1 MDADSVFILQKGRM
15 MRRTAMRVGSAVCAV
30 ALLGSLAAC
39 GGDKKPTTTA
49 DGKPI
54 VSVLVAK
61 EPNQDKIANMQWA
74 KDLEADCDCKIEW
87 QEVDNGDFA
96 NQRNTTLSAGDIP
109 DISLHAFSF
118 VYAEQFSNLFED
130 LNQDLDKLPNV
141 KAFFKE
147 KPDAQKLNT
156 DSKGHLYT
164 LPNAHGKNNA
174 GTGQLMMINK
184 AWLDKLGLQ
193 VPTTWDELE
202 NVLKAF
208 KTQDPNGNGQ
218 ADEIPMNIK
227 KLDPLYYTWHSPM
240 LLLNSTGIPTGFNKG
255 VSTYGF
261 YAKNGVVKSFMTS
274 DEYKQVIKYYHKLIS
289 EGLIPAD
296 WATKDDDAYNADQIS
311 DGQTAKTGVVFGWS
325 PSDNFGKL
333 KDQYIAMPVPSAPG
347 VSPDKT
353 VWDGSSS
360 ELSVAGLSI
369 SAHAANKDAAL
380 KLANLLYSEKY
391 SVQQFLGSFGQT
403 LTKTGEHEYTVD
415 NDKLSQLTGDNQYP
429 GLSELLVGWIP
440 DEVTIKGDSHA
451 DELIEVNKVYE
462 EQRSNFDPVKDYI
475 PDYVNMDSADAAKLN
490 TSNAEIFN
498 TVMQK
503 TATWMSKG
511 GIDEEWDA
519 YCKQLDSLGL
529 QDNIKIW
536 QKWYDLCVK

>member
-1 MDADSVFILQKGRM
+1 
-15 MRRTAMRVGSAVCAV
+15 MRRQTMVKAGAVVCAV
-30 ALLGSLAAC
+30 ALLGSLSAC
-39 GGDKKPTTTA
+39 GGSKKPTTTA

-54 VSVLVAK
+54 VTVLVKKNA
-61 EPNQDKIANMQWA
+61 NQEKMANMQWA

-87 QEVDNGDFA
+87 QEVTREAWGQQKNA
-96 NQRNTTLSAGDIP
+96 TLASGDIA
-109 DISLHAFSF
+109 D
-118 VYAEQFSNLFED
+118 VNLNGYGAVDAYQYPGMLED
-130 LNQDLDKLPNV
+130 LSKDLDKLPNV
-141 KAFFKE
+141 KAFFKQKPEAE
-147 KPDAQKLNT
+147 KFSADT
-156 DSKGHLYT
+156 KGKIYSIAT
-164 LPNAHGKNNA
+164 GRGKSYS
-174 GTGQLMMINK
+174 GTGQHMLINK

-227 KLDPLYYTWHSPM
+227 KLESSYYTWYSPM
-240 LLLNSTGIPTGFNKG
+240 LLLNSTGISTGFNM
-255 VSTYGF
+255 SAASETGF

-347 VSPDKT
+347 VSPDQT

-360 ELSVAGLSI
+360 EFDGNKLSI
-369 SAHAANKDAAL
+369 SSHVANKDAAL

-391 SVQQFLGSFGQT
+391 SVQQFLGSFGNLVT
-403 LTKTGEHEYTVD
+403 DDGNRHYTVD
-415 NDKLSQLTGDNQYP
+415 EDKYTKAMGDNLFP
-429 GLSELLVGWIP
+429 GLADRFSGWIP
-440 DEVTIKGDSHA
+440 DGVTIKGDVDGDNLLEA
-451 DELIEVNKVYE
+451 NKPYE
-462 EQRSNFDPVKDYI
+462 EQRSHFDPVKDYI
-475 PDYVNMDSADAAKLN
+475 PDYVNPDPTDSN
-490 TSNAEIFN
+490 TLTNNNAQISNV
-498 TVMQK
+498 VMQK

>member
-1 MDADSVFILQKGRM
+1 
-15 MRRTAMRVGSAVCAV
+15 MRRQTMVKAGAVVCAV
-30 ALLGSLAAC
+30 ALLGSLSAC
-39 GGDKKPTTTA
+39 GGSKKPTTTA

-54 VSVLVAK
+54 VTVLVKKNA
-61 EPNQDKIANMQWA
+61 NQEKMADMQWA

-87 QEVDNGDFA
+87 QEVTREAWGQQKNA
-96 NQRNTTLSAGDIP
+96 TLASGDIA
-109 DISLHAFSF
+109 D
-118 VYAEQFSNLFED
+118 VNLNGYGAVDAYQYPGMLED
-130 LNQDLDKLPNV
+130 LSKDLDKLPNV
-141 KAFFKE
+141 KAFFKQKPEAE
-147 KPDAQKLNT
+147 KFSADT
-156 DSKGHLYT
+156 KGKIYSIAT
-164 LPNAHGKNNA
+164 GRGKSYS
-174 GTGQLMMINK
+174 GTGQHMLINK

-227 KLDPLYYTWHSPM
+227 KLESSYYTWYSPM
-240 LLLNSTGIPTGFNKG
+240 LLLNSTGISTGFNM
-255 VSTYGF
+255 SAASETGF

-289 EGLIPAD
+289 EGL
-296 WATKDDDAYNADQIS
+296 
-311 DGQTAKTGVVFGWS
+311 
-325 PSDNFGKL
+325 
-333 KDQYIAMPVPSAPG
+333 
-347 VSPDKT
+347 
-353 VWDGSSS
+353 

>member
-1 MDADSVFILQKGRM
+1 
-15 MRRTAMRVGSAVCAV
+15 MRRQTVLKAGAVACAV
-30 ALLGSLAAC
+30 ALLGSLSAC
-39 GGDKKPTTTA
+39 GGSKKSTTTA

-54 VSVLVAK
+54 VTVLVKKNA
-61 EPNQDKIANMQWA
+61 NQEKMANMQWA

-87 QEVDNGDFA
+87 QEVTREAWAQQKNA
-96 NQRNTTLSAGDIP
+96 TLASGDIA
-109 DISLHAFSF
+109 D
-118 VYAEQFSNLFED
+118 VNLNGYGAVEAYQYPGMFED
-130 LNQDLDKLPNV
+130 LSKDLDKLPNV
-141 KAFFKE
+141 KAFFKQ
-147 KPDAQKLNT
+147 KPDAKKLIT
-156 DSKGHLYT
+156 DPDGHIYA
-164 LPNAHGKNNA
+164 LPSSRGKSYS
-174 GTGQLMMINK
+174 GSGQNMMINK

-227 KLDPLYYTWHSPM
+227 KLEGSYFTWYSPM
-240 LLLNSTGIPTGFNKG
+240 LLLNSTGIVTGFNKG
-255 VSTYGF
+255 VSEYGF
-261 YAKNGVVKSFMTS
+261 YAKNGVVKSFLTS
-274 DEYKQVIKYYHKLIS
+274 DEYKEVIKYYHKLIS
-289 EGLIPAD
+289 EGLIPAE

-311 DGQTAKTGVVFGWS
+311 DGKTAKTGVVFGWS

-347 VSPDKT
+347 VSPDQT

-360 ELSVAGLSI
+360 ELSPAGLSI
-369 SAHAANKDAAL
+369 SSHAANKDAAL

-391 SVQQFLGSFGQT
+391 SVQQFLGSFGKAI
-403 LTKTGEHEYTVD
+403 TKTGEHEYTVD

-440 DEVTIKGDSHA
+440 DEATIKGDTHA

-462 EQRSNFDPVKDYI
+462 EQRSHFDPVKDYI
-475 PDYVNMDSADAAKLN
+475 PDYVNMDNMDPSDSAKLS
-490 TSNAEIFN
+490 TSNAEINN

-503 TATWMSKG
+503 TAAWMAKG

-519 YCKQLDSLGL
+519 YCKQLDSIGL

-536 QKWYDLCVK
+536 QKWYDTYTK

>member
-1 MDADSVFILQKGRM
+1 
-15 MRRTAMRVGSAVCAV
+15 MRNVAMKVGAAVCAV
-30 ALLGSLAAC
+30 ALLGSLSAC
-39 GGDKKPTTTA
+39 GNKKSTTTA

-54 VSVLVAK
+54 VTVLVKKNA
-61 EPNQDKIANMQWA
+61 NQDKIANMQWA

-87 QEVDNGDFA
+87 QEVTREAWAQQKNA
-96 NQRNTTLSAGDIP
+96 TLASGDIA
-109 DISLHAFSF
+109 D
-118 VYAEQFSNLFED
+118 VNLNGYGAVEAYQYPGMFED
-130 LNQDLDKLPNV
+130 LSKDLDKLPNV
-141 KAFFKE
+141 KAFFKQ
-147 KPDAQKLNT
+147 KPDAKKMST
-156 DSKGHLYT
+156 DSKGRIY
-164 LPNAHGKNNA
+164 AIADGRGKA
-174 GTGQLMMINK
+174 YSGTGQHMLINK

-296 WATKDDDAYNADQIS
+296 WATKTFDACDTDQLS
-311 DGQTAKTGVVFGWS
+311 DGKTAKTGVSFGWS
-325 PSDNFGKL
+325 QDASFGTL
-333 KDQYIAMPVPSAPG
+333 KDQYIPIPVPSAPG

-353 VWDGSSS
+353 VWDGSSAEFEADRFS
-360 ELSVAGLSI
+360 LSS
-369 SAHAANKDAAL
+369 HAANKDAAL

-403 LTKTGEHEYTVD
+403 LTKTGEHKYTVD
-415 NDKLSQLTGDNQYP
+415 SAKLDKLTKDNLYP

-440 DEVTIKGDSHA
+440 NEVIIKGDTHA

-462 EQRSNFDPVKDYI
+462 EQRSHFDPVKDYI
-475 PDYVNMDSADAAKLN
+475 PDYVNMDNMDPSDSAKLS
-490 TSNAEIFN
+490 TSNAEINN

-503 TATWMSKG
+503 TAAWMAKG

-519 YCKQLDSLGL
+519 YCKQLDSIGL

-536 QKWYDLCVK
+536 QKWYDTYTK

>member
-1 MDADSVFILQKGRM
+1 M
-15 MRRTAMRVGSAVCAV
+15 MRRTVMRVGSAVCAV

-208 KTQDPNGNGQ
+208 KTEDPNGNGQ

-296 WATKDDDAYNADQIS
+296 WATKDDDAYNADQTS
-311 DGQTAKTGVVFGWS
+311 DGKTAKTGVVFS
-325 PSDNFGKL
+325 SSISDTFGDL
-333 KDQYIAMPVPSAPG
+333 KDQYITIPVPSAPG

-360 ELSVAGLSI
+360 EFDAAGPAV
-369 SAHAANKDAAL
+369 SARAANKDATL
-380 KLANLLYSEKY
+380 KLLNLMYSEKY
-391 SVQQFLGSFGQT
+391 SVQQFYGSFGKT
-403 LTKTGEHEYTVD
+403 VTKTGEHEYTVD
-415 NDKLSQLTGDNQYP
+415 NDKLIEMRKKNTSPSLSYP
-429 GLSELLVGWIP
+429 AGWIP
-440 DEVTIKGDSHA
+440 DEVTIKGDAGSDA
-451 DELIEVNKVYE
+451 LYQASKVYE
-462 EQRSNFDPVKDYI
+462 KQRSNFDPVKDYI
-475 PDYVNMDSADAAKLN
+475 PDYVNPDADDN
-490 TSNAEIFN
+490 TTLASNYNQISNVA
-498 TVMQK
+498 MQK

-529 QDNIKIW
+529 QENVKIW
-536 QKWYDLCVK
+536 QKWYDIYTKK

>member
-1 MDADSVFILQKGRM
+1 MR
-15 MRRTAMRVGSAVCAV
+15 RRTALKAGAITCAV

-39 GGDKKPTTTA
+39 GGSKEPTTTA

-54 VSVLVAK
+54 VSVLVVKRPAT
-61 EPNQDKIANMQWA
+61 DKIANMQWA

-87 QEVDNGDFA
+87 QEVSEDAWAQQKNA
-96 NQRNTTLSAGDIP
+96 TLAAGKIADV
-109 DISLHAFSF
+109 SLHAFF
-118 VYAEQFSNLFED
+118 PANAAQFPGLFED
-130 LNQDLDKLPNV
+130 LSKDLDKMPNV
-141 KAFFKE
+141 KQFFKE
-147 KPDAQKLNT
+147 KPDAQKLTT
-156 DSKGHLYT
+156 DPEGHMYA
-164 LPNAHGKNNA
+164 LPSSRGKSYS
-174 GTGQLMMINK
+174 GTGQHMFINK
-184 AWLDKLGLQ
+184 TWLDKLGLQ

-227 KLDPLYYTWHSPM
+227 KLESSYYTWYSPM
-240 LLLNSTGIPTGFNKG
+240 LLLNSTGISTGFNM
-255 VSTYGF
+255 SAASETGF

-347 VSPDKT
+347 VSPDQT

>member
-1 MDADSVFILQKGRM
+1 
-15 MRRTAMRVGSAVCAV
+15 MRRQTMVKAGAVACAV
-30 ALLGSLAAC
+30 ALLGSLSAC
-39 GGDKKPTTTA
+39 GGSKKSTTTA

-54 VSVLVAK
+54 VTVLVKKNA
-61 EPNQDKIANMQWA
+61 NQEKMADMQWA

-87 QEVDNGDFA
+87 QEVTREAWGQQKNA
-96 NQRNTTLSAGDIP
+96 TLASGDIA
-109 DISLHAFSF
+109 D
-118 VYAEQFSNLFED
+118 VNLNGYGAVDAYQYPGMLED
-130 LNQDLDKLPNV
+130 LSKDLDKLPNV
-141 KAFFKE
+141 KAFFKQKPEAE
-147 KPDAQKLNT
+147 KFSADT
-156 DSKGHLYT
+156 KGKIYSIAT
-164 LPNAHGKNNA
+164 GRGKSYS
-174 GTGQLMMINK
+174 GTGQHMLINK

-240 LLLNSTGIPTGFNKG
+240 LLLNSTGIVTGFNKG
-255 VSTYGF
+255 VSPTGF
-261 YAKNGVVKSFMTS
+261 YAKNGVVKSFLTS

-347 VSPDKT
+347 VSPDQT

-360 ELSVAGLSI
+360 EFDGNKLSI
-369 SAHAANKDAAL
+369 SSHVANKDAAL

-391 SVQQFLGSFGQT
+391 SVQQFLGSFGNLVT
-403 LTKTGEHEYTVD
+403 DDGNRHYTVD
-415 NDKLSQLTGDNQYP
+415 EDKYTKAMGDNLFP
-429 GLSELLVGWIP
+429 GLADRFSGWIP
-440 DEVTIKGDSHA
+440 DGVTIKGDVDGDNLLEA
-451 DELIEVNKVYE
+451 NKPYE
-462 EQRSNFDPVKDYI
+462 EQRSHFDPVKDYI
-475 PDYVNMDSADAAKLN
+475 PDYVNPDPTDSN
-490 TSNAEIFN
+490 TLTNNNAQISNV
-498 TVMQK
+498 VMQK

>member
-1 MDADSVFILQKGRM
+1 
-15 MRRTAMRVGSAVCAV
+15 MRRQTMVKAGAVACAV
-30 ALLGSLAAC
+30 ALLGSLSAC
-39 GGDKKPTTTA
+39 GNKKSTTTA

-54 VSVLVAK
+54 VTVLVKKNA
-61 EPNQDKIANMQWA
+61 NQDKIANMQWA

-87 QEVDNGDFA
+87 QEVTREAWAQQKNA
-96 NQRNTTLSAGDIP
+96 TLASGDIA
-109 DISLHAFSF
+109 D
-118 VYAEQFSNLFED
+118 VNLNGYGAVEAYQYPGMFED
-130 LNQDLDKLPNV
+130 LSKDLDKLPNV
-141 KAFFKE
+141 KAFFKQ
-147 KPDAQKLNT
+147 KPDAKKMST
-156 DSKGHLYT
+156 DSKGRIY
-164 LPNAHGKNNA
+164 AIADGRGKA
-174 GTGQLMMINK
+174 YSGTGQHMLINK

-227 KLDPLYYTWHSPM
+227 KLDSYFSWYSPM
-240 LLLNSTGIPTGFNKG
+240 LLLNSTGIVTGFNKG
-255 VSTYGF
+255 ASPTGF
-261 YAKNGVVKSFMTS
+261 YAKNGVVKSFLTS
-274 DEYKQVIKYYHKLIS
+274 DEYKEVVKYYHKLIS

-296 WATKDDDAYNADQIS
+296 WATKTFDACDTDQLS
-311 DGQTAKTGVVFGWS
+311 DGKTAKTGVSFGWS
-325 PSDNFGKL
+325 QDASFGTL
-333 KDQYIAMPVPSAPG
+333 KDQYIPIPVPSAPG

-353 VWDGSSS
+353 VWDGSSAEFEADRFS
-360 ELSVAGLSI
+360 LSS
-369 SAHAANKDAAL
+369 HAANKDAAL

-403 LTKTGEHEYTVD
+403 LTKTGEHKYTVD
-415 NDKLSQLTGDNQYP
+415 SAKLDKLTKDNLYP

-440 DEVTIKGDSHA
+440 NEVIIKGDTHA

-462 EQRSNFDPVKDYI
+462 EQRSHFDPVKDYI
-475 PDYVNMDSADAAKLN
+475 PDYVNMDNMDPSDATKLN
-490 TSNAEIFN
+490 TNNAEIFN
-498 TVMQK
+498 TTMQK

-519 YCKQLDSLGL
+519 YCKQLDSIGL

-536 QKWYDLCVK
+536 QKWYDTYTK

>member
-1 MDADSVFILQKGRM
+1 
-15 MRRTAMRVGSAVCAV
+15 MRNVAMKVGAAVCAV
-30 ALLGSLAAC
+30 ALLGSLSAC
-39 GGDKKPTTTA
+39 GNKKSTTTA

-54 VSVLVAK
+54 VTVLVKKNA
-61 EPNQDKIANMQWA
+61 NQDKIANMQWA

-87 QEVDNGDFA
+87 QEVTREAWAQQKNA
-96 NQRNTTLSAGDIP
+96 TLASGDIA
-109 DISLHAFSF
+109 D
-118 VYAEQFSNLFED
+118 VNLNGYGAVEAYQYPGMFED
-130 LNQDLDKLPNV
+130 LSKDLDKLPNV
-141 KAFFKE
+141 KAFFKQ
-147 KPDAQKLNT
+147 KPDAKKMST
-156 DSKGHLYT
+156 DSKGRIY
-164 LPNAHGKNNA
+164 AIADGRGKA
-174 GTGQLMMINK
+174 YSGTGQHMLINK

-227 KLDPLYYTWHSPM
+227 KLEGSYFTWYSPM
-240 LLLNSTGIPTGFNKG
+240 LLLNSTGIVTGFNKG
-255 VSTYGF
+255 VSPTGF
-261 YAKNGVVKSFMTS
+261 YAKNGVVKSFLTS
-274 DEYKQVIKYYHKLIS
+274 DEYKEVVKYYHKLIS

-296 WATKDDDAYNADQIS
+296 WATKTFDACDTDQLS
-311 DGQTAKTGVVFGWS
+311 DGKTAKTGVSFGWS
-325 PSDNFGKL
+325 QDASFGTL
-333 KDQYIAMPVPSAPG
+333 KDQYIPIPVPSAPG

-353 VWDGSSS
+353 VWDGSSAEFEADRFS
-360 ELSVAGLSI
+360 LSS
-369 SAHAANKDAAL
+369 HAANKDAAL

-403 LTKTGEHEYTVD
+403 LTKTGEHKYTVD
-415 NDKLSQLTGDNQYP
+415 SAKLDKLTKDNLYP

-440 DEVTIKGDSHA
+440 NEVIIKGDTHA

-462 EQRSNFDPVKDYI
+462 EQRSHFDPVKDYI
-475 PDYVNMDSADAAKLN
+475 PDYVNMDNMDPSDSAKLS
-490 TSNAEIFN
+490 TSNAEINN

-503 TATWMSKG
+503 TAAWMAKG

-519 YCKQLDSLGL
+519 YCKQLDSIGL

-536 QKWYDLCVK
+536 QKWYDTYTK

>member
-1 MDADSVFILQKGRM
+1 
-15 MRRTAMRVGSAVCAV
+15 MRNVAMKVGAAVCAV
-30 ALLGSLAAC
+30 ALLGSLSAC
-39 GGDKKPTTTA
+39 GNKKSTTTA

-54 VSVLVAK
+54 VTVLVKKNA
-61 EPNQDKIANMQWA
+61 NQDKIANMQWA

-87 QEVDNGDFA
+87 QEVTREAWSQQKNA
-96 NQRNTTLSAGDIP
+96 TLASGDIA
-109 DISLHAFSF
+109 DVNLNGFNSLDAYQYSGM
-118 VYAEQFSNLFED
+118 FED
-130 LNQDLDKLPNV
+130 LGKSLDKLPNI

-147 KPDAQKLNT
+147 KPEAKKFST
-156 DSKGHLYT
+156 DSKGRVYAIAT
-164 LPNAHGKNNA
+164 ARGKSYS
-174 GTGQLMMINK
+174 GTGQHMLINK

-202 NVLKAF
+202 NVLMAF

-218 ADEIPMNIK
+218 ADEIPMNIQ
-227 KLDPLYYTWHSPM
+227 KLGSGFSWYSPM

-296 WATKDDDAYNADQIS
+296 WATKDDDAYNADQTS
-311 DGQTAKTGVVFGWS
+311 DGKTAKTGVVFS
-325 PSDNFGKL
+325 SSISDTFGDL
-333 KDQYIAMPVPSAPG
+333 KDQYITIPVPSAPG

-360 ELSVAGLSI
+360 EFDAAGPAV
-369 SAHAANKDAAL
+369 SARAANKDATL
-380 KLANLLYSEKY
+380 KLLNLMYSEKY
-391 SVQQFLGSFGQT
+391 SVQQFYGSFGKT
-403 LTKTGEHEYTVD
+403 VTKTGEHEYTVD
-415 NDKLSQLTGDNQYP
+415 NDKLIEMRKKNTSPSLSYP
-429 GLSELLVGWIP
+429 AGWIP
-440 DEVTIKGDSHA
+440 DEVTIKGDAGSDA
-451 DELIEVNKVYE
+451 LYQASKVYE
-462 EQRSNFDPVKDYI
+462 KQRSNFDPVKDYI
-475 PDYVNMDSADAAKLN
+475 PDYVNPDADDN
-490 TSNAEIFN
+490 TTLASNYNQISNVA
-498 TVMQK
+498 MQK

-529 QDNIKIW
+529 QENVKIW
-536 QKWYDLCVK
+536 QKWYDIYTKK

>member
-1 MDADSVFILQKGRM
+1 
-15 MRRTAMRVGSAVCAV
+15 MRRQTMVKAGAVACAV
-30 ALLGSLAAC
+30 ALLGSLSAC
-39 GGDKKPTTTA
+39 GGSKKSTTTA

-54 VSVLVAK
+54 VTVLVKKNA
-61 EPNQDKIANMQWA
+61 NQEKMADMQWA

-87 QEVDNGDFA
+87 QEVTREAWGQQKNA
-96 NQRNTTLSAGDIP
+96 TLASGDIA
-109 DISLHAFSF
+109 D
-118 VYAEQFSNLFED
+118 VNLNGYGAVDAYQYPGMLED
-130 LNQDLDKLPNV
+130 LSKDLDKLPNV
-141 KAFFKE
+141 KAFFKQKPEAE
-147 KPDAQKLNT
+147 KFSADT
-156 DSKGHLYT
+156 KGKIYSIAT
-164 LPNAHGKNNA
+164 GRGKSYS
-174 GTGQLMMINK
+174 GTGQHMLINK

-296 WATKDDDAYNADQIS
+296 WATKTFDACDTDQLS
-311 DGQTAKTGVVFGWS
+311 DGKTAKTGVSFGWS
-325 PSDNFGKL
+325 QDASFGTL
-333 KDQYIAMPVPSAPG
+333 KDQYIPIPVPSAPG

-353 VWDGSSS
+353 VWDGSSAEFEADRFS
-360 ELSVAGLSI
+360 LSS
-369 SAHAANKDAAL
+369 HAANKDAAL

-462 EQRSNFDPVKDYI
+462 KQRSNFDPVKDYI

-519 YCKQLDSLGL
+519 YCKQLNSLGL
-529 QDNIKIW
+529 QENVKIW

>member
-1 MDADSVFILQKGRM
+1 
-15 MRRTAMRVGSAVCAV
+15 MRNVAMKVGAAVCAV
-30 ALLGSLAAC
+30 ALLGSLSAC
-39 GGDKKPTTTA
+39 GNKKSTTTA

-54 VSVLVAK
+54 VTVLVKKNA
-61 EPNQDKIANMQWA
+61 NQDKIANMQWA

-87 QEVDNGDFA
+87 QEVTREAWSQQKNA
-96 NQRNTTLSAGDIP
+96 TLASGDIA
-109 DISLHAFSF
+109 DVNLNGFNSLDAYQYSGM
-118 VYAEQFSNLFED
+118 FED
-130 LNQDLDKLPNV
+130 LGKSLDKLPNI

-147 KPDAQKLNT
+147 KPEAKKFST
-156 DSKGHLYT
+156 DSKGRVYAIAT
-164 LPNAHGKNNA
+164 ARGKSYS
-174 GTGQLMMINK
+174 GTGQHMLINK

-202 NVLKAF
+202 NVLMAF

-218 ADEIPMNIK
+218 ADEIPMNIQ
-227 KLDPLYYTWHSPM
+227 KLGSGFSWYSPM

-296 WATKDDDAYNADQIS
+296 WATKDDDAYNANQTS
-311 DGQTAKTGVVFGWS
+311 DGKTAKTGVVFS
-325 PSDNFGKL
+325 SSISDTFGDL
-333 KDQYIAMPVPSAPG
+333 KDQYITIPVPSAPG

-360 ELSVAGLSI
+360 EFDAAGPAV
-369 SAHAANKDAAL
+369 SARAANKDATL
-380 KLANLLYSEKY
+380 KLLNLMYSEKY
-391 SVQQFLGSFGQT
+391 SVQQFYGSFGKT
-403 LTKTGEHEYTVD
+403 VTKTGEHEYTVD
-415 NDKLSQLTGDNQYP
+415 NDKLIEMRKKNTSPSLSYP
-429 GLSELLVGWIP
+429 AGWIP
-440 DEVTIKGDSHA
+440 DEVTIKGDAGSDA
-451 DELIEVNKVYE
+451 LYQASKVYE
-462 EQRSNFDPVKDYI
+462 KQRSNFDPVKDYI
-475 PDYVNMDSADAAKLN
+475 PDYVNPDADDN
-490 TSNAEIFN
+490 TTLASNYNQISNVA
-498 TVMQK
+498 MQK

-529 QDNIKIW
+529 QENVKIW
-536 QKWYDLCVK
+536 QKWYDIYTKK

>member
-1 MDADSVFILQKGRM
+1 
-15 MRRTAMRVGSAVCAV
+15 MRRQTMLKAGAVACAV
-30 ALLGSLAAC
+30 ALLGSLSAC
-39 GGDKKPTTTA
+39 GGSKKSTTTA

-54 VSVLVAK
+54 VTVLVKKNA
-61 EPNQDKIANMQWA
+61 NQEKMADMQWA

-87 QEVDNGDFA
+87 QEVTREAWGQQKNA
-96 NQRNTTLSAGDIP
+96 TLASGDIA
-109 DISLHAFSF
+109 D
-118 VYAEQFSNLFED
+118 VNLNGYGAVDAYQYPGMLED
-130 LNQDLDKLPNV
+130 LSKDLDKLPNV
-141 KAFFKE
+141 KAFFKQKPEAE
-147 KPDAQKLNT
+147 KFSADT
-156 DSKGHLYT
+156 KGKIYSIAT
-164 LPNAHGKNNA
+164 GRGKSYS
-174 GTGQLMMINK
+174 GTGQHMLINK

-274 DEYKQVIKYYHKLIS
+274 DEYKEVIKYYHKLIS
-289 EGLIPAD
+289 EGLIPAE

-347 VSPDKT
+347 VSPDQT

-391 SVQQFLGSFGQT
+391 SVQQFLGSFGNLVT
-403 LTKTGEHEYTVD
+403 DDGNRHYTVD
-415 NDKLSQLTGDNQYP
+415 EDKYTKAMGDNLFP
-429 GLSELLVGWIP
+429 GLADRFSGWIP
-440 DEVTIKGDSHA
+440 DGVTIKGDVDGDNLLEA
-451 DELIEVNKVYE
+451 NKPYE
-462 EQRSNFDPVKDYI
+462 EQRSHFDPVKDYI
-475 PDYVNMDSADAAKLN
+475 PDYVNPDADDN
-490 TSNAEIFN
+490 TTLASNYNQISNVA
-498 TVMQK
+498 MQK

-529 QDNIKIW
+529 QENVKIW
-536 QKWYDLCVK
+536 QKWYDTYTK

>member
-1 MDADSVFILQKGRM
+1 
-15 MRRTAMRVGSAVCAV
+15 MRRQTVMKAGAVACAV
-30 ALLGSLAAC
+30 ALLGSLSAC
-39 GGDKKPTTTA
+39 GGSKKSTTTA

-54 VSVLVAK
+54 VTVLVKKNA
-61 EPNQDKIANMQWA
+61 NQEKMADMQWA

-87 QEVDNGDFA
+87 QEVTREAWGQQKNA
-96 NQRNTTLSAGDIP
+96 TLASGDIA
-109 DISLHAFSF
+109 D
-118 VYAEQFSNLFED
+118 VNLNGYGAVDAYQYPGMLED
-130 LNQDLDKLPNV
+130 LSKDLDKLPNV
-141 KAFFKE
+141 KAFFKQKPEAE
-147 KPDAQKLNT
+147 KFSADT
-156 DSKGHLYT
+156 KGKIYSIAT
-164 LPNAHGKNNA
+164 GRGKSYS
-174 GTGQLMMINK
+174 GTGQHMLINK

-227 KLDPLYYTWHSPM
+227 KLDSYFSWYSPM
-240 LLLNSTGIPTGFNKG
+240 LLLNSTGIVTGFNKG
-255 VSTYGF
+255 ASPTGF
-261 YAKNGVVKSFMTS
+261 YAKNGVVKSFLTS
-274 DEYKQVIKYYHKLIS
+274 DEYKEVVKYYHKLIS

-296 WATKDDDAYNADQIS
+296 WATKTFDACDTDQLS
-311 DGQTAKTGVVFGWS
+311 DGKTAKTGVSFGWS
-325 PSDNFGKL
+325 QDASFGTL
-333 KDQYIAMPVPSAPG
+333 KDQYIPIPVPSAPG

-353 VWDGSSS
+353 VWDGSSAEFEADRFS
-360 ELSVAGLSI
+360 LSS
-369 SAHAANKDAAL
+369 HAANKDAAL

-462 EQRSNFDPVKDYI
+462 KQRSNFDPVKDYI